1 MDKLEKALRK
11 LSQKEKDRLKIIL
24 SQLVAGDLLG
34 LDIRKLKGREDIFRV
49 SKGDLRI
56 IYRKEAVGKIDIL
69 AIRRRKEDT
78 YKF

>member
-1 MDKLEKALRK
+1 MDKLEKALQK
-11 LSQKEKDRLKIIL
+11 LSRKERERVKAIL
-24 SQLVAGDLLG
+24 RQLATGDFLG

-49 SKGDLRI
+49 SKSNFRI
-56 IYRKEAVGKIDIL
+56 IYRKDAAGKIYIL